1 MVRTADSGSDRSGRR
16 AARLSRRHF
25 LRGVT
30 SVAMGASAAGLL
42 AACAPQAPSAP
53 ASSGQQA
60 PAQSVATAVVPK
72 DISGAAT
79 AAPAAPAAAAA
90 PTQAA
95 PASKPAEAKP
105 AEAKP
110 AAAAPTP
117 APAAKTG
124 GTLIA
129 AQEVDPVQLD
139 PYASSNFSAL
149 QAYEFI
155 YESLTGYDEKTQIVP
170 ALAERWETP
179 NDTTYVF
186 HLRKGVKFHNGQE
199 MTGAD
204 VAYSLETA
212 VDEKT
217 GSPWRS
223 LLTPIKSVEVKDPY
237 TVQVNLTSPYPGL
250 LGAFSV
256 LRASAIIPKDWYK
269 NNNPKLQAM
278 GTGPFKLAEFVP
290 TDHVTYQRHTDYW
303 DKGRPQLEGMTFK
316 IMLDQNARIA
326 ALRSGQIQMATLDAQ
341 GAEQLK
347 GQAGLQV
354 LSSPSAWLTTHP
366 FNVSRK
372 PFDDKRVR
380 QALRMAVD
388 TKEVIQKAV
397 FGAGV
402 PSGAIATGFGDWAL
416 PESELKYT
424 KPDVE
429 GAKKLLAEAG
439 HPNGFATTILCSP
452 QYPEF
457 VATSLVCQEAWKKLG
472 VDAKVEQ
479 VEWGT
484 YVKRASKAAGFDYD
498 IGATAFTF
506 RPDPDGYLY
515 LYYKTGGDSNTGY
528 SDPKM
533 DDLLE
538 QARVTTD
545 QAKRKQLYLEIQ
557 KMAEDEAL
565 WMYWYVKN
573 NIEAVTDKVGGYKQ
587 SFTQRR
593 IFLKDTTVG

>member
-1 MVRTADSGSDRSGRR
+1 
-16 AARLSRRHF
+16 
-25 LRGVT
+25 
-30 SVAMGASAAGLL
+30 MGASAAGLL

>member
-1 MVRTADSGSDRSGRR
+1 MARTDLSGGDGSRGMS
-16 AARLSRRHF
+16 ARLTRRHF
-25 LRGVT
+25 LRGIT
-30 SVAMGASAAGLL
+30 SVALGASAAGLL
-42 AACAPQAPSAP
+42 AAC
-53 ASSGQQA
+53 GQQA
-60 PAQSVATAVVPK
+60 PAAKPAEAPKPAQAVATAVVPK

-95 PASKPAEAKP
+95 PASKPAESKP
-105 AEAKP
+105 AEAAKP

-124 GTLIA
+124 GMLIA

-139 PYASSNFSAL
+139 PNTSSNFSAL
-149 QAYEFI
+149 QGYEHV
-155 YESLTGYDEKTQIVP
+155 YESLTGYDERTNIVP

-204 VAYSLETA
+204 VAYSLERGL
-212 VDEKT
+212 DEKT

-223 LLTPIKSVEVKDPY
+223 LLTPIKSIEVKDPH
-237 TVQVNLTSPYPGL
+237 TVQVNLNAPYPGL
-250 LGAFSV
+250 LGALAV
-256 LRASAIIPKDWYK
+256 LRNSGIFPKDWDK
-269 NNNPKLQAM
+269 NNNPKLQAV
-278 GTGPFKLAEFVP
+278 GTGPFKLKEFVP
-290 TDHVTYQRHTDYW
+290 TDNLTFERNADYW
-303 DKGRPQLEGMTFK
+303 DKGRPKVDGLTFK
-316 IMLDQNARIA
+316 VMLDQNARIA
-326 ALRSGQIQMATLDAQ
+326 ALRSGQIQYATIDAQ

-347 GQAGLQV
+347 GQAGIQV

-366 FNVSRK
+366 FNASRK

-388 TKEVIQKAV
+388 TNEVIQKAV

-402 PSGAIATGFGDWAL
+402 PSGAIANGFGDWAL
-416 PESELKYT
+416 PVSDLKYT
-424 KPDVE
+424 KPDIE

-457 VATSLVCQEAWKKLG
+457 VATSLVCQEAWKKIG

-484 YVKRASKAAGFDYD
+484 YVKRASKAGEFDFD

-506 RPDPDGYLY
+506 RPDPDGYVFQ
-515 LYYKTGGDSNTGY
+515 YYKTGAETNTGY
-528 SDPKM
+528 SNPKM
-533 DDLLE
+533 DELLD
-538 QARVTTD
+538 QARTTTD
-545 QAKRKQLYLEIQ
+545 QAKRKQLYIEIQ
-557 KMAEDEAL
+557 KIAEDEVL

-593 IFLKDTTVG
+593 IFFKDTTVG

>member
-1 MVRTADSGSDRSGRR
+1 MVRTALSGSDRSDGLS
-16 AARLSRRHF
+16 ARLTRRHF
-25 LRGVT
+25 LRVTGVT
-30 SVAMGASAAGLL
+30 LGASAAGLL
-42 AACAPQAPSAP
+42 AAC
-53 ASSGQQA
+53 GQQA
-60 PAQSVATAVVPK
+60 PAAKPAEAPKPAQAVATAVVPK

-95 PASKPAEAKP
+95 PAVKPAEAKP
-105 AEAKP
+105 TEASKP
-110 AAAAPTP
+110 VAAAPTP

-124 GTLIA
+124 GMLIA

-139 PYASSNFSAL
+139 PNTSSNFSAL
-149 QAYEFI
+149 QAYEHI
-155 YESLTGYDEKTQIVP
+155 YESLTGYDEKTNIVP
-170 ALAERWETP
+170 ALAEKWETP
-179 NDTTYVF
+179 DDKTFVF
-186 HLRKGVKFHNGQE
+186 TLRKGVKFHNGQD

-204 VAYSLETA
+204 VAYSLERGL
-212 VDEKT
+212 DEKT
-217 GSPWRS
+217 ASPWRS
-223 LLTPIKSVEVKDPY
+223 LLTPIKSIEVKDPL
-237 TVQVNLTSPYPGL
+237 TVQVNLNAPYPGL
-250 LGAFSV
+250 LGALAV
-256 LRASAIIPKDWYK
+256 LRNSGIFPKDWDK
-269 NNNPKLQAM
+269 SNDSKLKAV

-290 TDHVTYQRHTDYW
+290 TDHLTYQRNPDYW
-303 DKGRPQLEGMTFK
+303 DKGRPKLDTLTFK

-326 ALRSGQIQMATLDAQ
+326 ALRSNQIQYATVDAQ

-347 GQAGLQV
+347 GQQGIQV
-354 LSSPSAWLTTHP
+354 IQSPSAWLAVHP

-372 PFDDKRVR
+372 PFNDKRVR

-402 PSGAIATGFGDWAL
+402 PSGAVANGFGDWGL
-416 PESELKYT
+416 PESELKYV
-424 KPDVE
+424 KPDIE

-439 HPNGFATTILCSP
+439 YPNGFETTITCSP

-457 VATSLVCQEAWKKLG
+457 VATSLVCQESWKKIG
-472 VDAKVEQ
+472 VNANVEQ
-479 VEWGT
+479 LEWGT

-498 IGATAFTF
+498 VGATAYTF
-506 RPDPDGYLY
+506 RPDPDGYVFST
-515 LYYKTGGDSNTGY
+515 YKTDAEGNNGY

-533 DDLLE
+533 DQLLD
-538 QARVTTD
+538 QARSTID
-545 QAKRKQLYLEIQ
+545 GAKRKELYFQIQ
-557 KMAEDEAL
+557 KMIEEDVPV
-565 WMYWYVKN
+565 MYWYVKF